1 MRSSLEIR
9 CSRYH
14 YHYCVAFVSYFTYTV
29 QIIRRPCIHWSRNT
43 CTMNTVFI
51 LVFHI
56 LASSL
61 AEPDP
66 TDTHVHVH
74 LPKEAAKAESDSEAE
89 DRKGNKHNILYTL
102 SLWRIREGI
111 KNGRFLPNM
120 GGWGHSFPNKNHKL
134 WTNKNLPSV
143 FPNLKN
149 PGVGGW
155 VNTYGISQI
164 SDLPK

>member
-1 MRSSLEIR
+1 
-9 CSRYH
+9 
-14 YHYCVAFVSYFTYTV
+14 
-29 QIIRRPCIHWSRNT
+29 
-43 CTMNTVFI
+43 MNTVFI

-102 SLWRIREGI
+102 PLWRI
-111 KNGRFLPNM
+111 
-120 GGWGHSFPNKNHKL
+120 
-134 WTNKNLPSV
+134 
-143 FPNLKN
+143 
-149 PGVGGW
+149 
-155 VNTYGISQI
+155 
-164 SDLPK
+164 D